1 MPCSYAMLSKKTR
14 ATVVAVY
21 GCASEA
27 KCAYLEKRST
37 KRSTTVSTT
46 VLPLTRG
53 KPSMK
58 FIATSA
64 HIDNGTS
71 RG

>member
-21 GCASEA
+21 GCASET
-27 KCAYLEKRST
+27 KCAYLE